1 MPMLNA
7 ATQLAPLV
15 VAVIQDL
22 RVMERH
28 ALMMTNVLMEHTTV
42 SKQMPFASMS
52 LVHLIAL
59 VKMVSLVMPQSSVKI
74 AQLLLTVIDLMVNVV
89 ACSLQIKLTLITI

>member
-1 MPMLNA
+1 MLNA

-15 VAVIQDL
+15 AAVIRDT

-28 ALMMTNVLMEHTTV
+28 ALMMMNVQMEHTTV
-42 SKQMPFASMS
+42 LKQMPFATMS

-74 AQLLLTVIDLMVNVV
+74 AQLLLTVIDLVVNVV
-89 ACSLQIKLTLITI
+89 ACSLQIQLTLTTT